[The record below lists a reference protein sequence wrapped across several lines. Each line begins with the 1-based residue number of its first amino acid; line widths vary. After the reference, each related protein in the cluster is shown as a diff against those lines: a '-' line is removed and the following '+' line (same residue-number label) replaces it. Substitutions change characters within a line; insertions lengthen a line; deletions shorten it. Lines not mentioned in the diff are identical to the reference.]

1 MVPAIMSLVLA
12 VFLFVFVIPFPIG
25 RMYLR
30 LMAVQFSPLDR
41 QFSSGPLTSD
51 KRVMNTCFSFNV
63 LFFFCGGGFLIM
75 FHLLMAFVFFVSI
88 IGYKAAL
95 LHLELL
101 KLVAAPY
108 GRHILAADAPNVS
121 SMSNWQIFNYGRG
134 VYPCCCC
141 DPNLPPPQKEQ
152 EIAIDNAALLV
163 HMEPTADRRI
173 SSPPAPS
180 QAYAYNSAQAFMVG
194 AARSPPPLP
203 PKPARLLQ

>member
-1 MVPAIMSLVLA
+1 MSLVLA
-12 VFLFVFVIPFPIG
+12 VFLFVFVVPFPIG

-30 LMAVQFSPLDR
+30 LMAVQFSPFDR

-63 LFFFCGGGFLIM
+63 LFFFCGGGFLVF
-75 FHLLMAFVFFVSI
+75 FHLLMAFVLFVSI

-95 LHLELL
+95 LHLQLL

-108 GRHILAADAPNVS
+108 GRHILASDAPNVS
-121 SMSNWQIFNYGRG
+121 SMSAWQIFNYGRG

-141 DPNLPPPQKEQ
+141 DPNLPPPHKTQ

-163 HMEPTADRRI
+163 HVEAPADRRI
-173 SSPPAPS
+173 SSPPAAM
-180 QAYAYNSAQAFMVG
+180 QAYPSAQAFMLG
-194 AARSPPPLP
+194 AAGPPPLP
-203 PKPARLLQ
+203 QKPARLSQMALS